1 MAARRFFN
9 EVSMHYLCQ
18 IKPKVSVLVTQTQSM
33 RQVCHYQKDIL
44 NSFIK
49 TVFFITN
56 IKTFSDQ

>member
-18 IKPKVSVLVTQTQSM
+18 IKPEVSVLVTQTQSM

-44 NSFIK
+44 NSFI
-49 TVFFITN
+49 
-56 IKTFSDQ
+56 